1 MATAKLP
8 SLFFDARAGGYW
20 IPLPS
25 SKFLLLSKT
34 DVSLHM
40 RHAGVDGEKERKGG
54 ELSQLERLFM
64 VAQTERSVDYA
75 GPLAGHCIGPF
86 LTSDGKRV
94 LVTSQA
100 RIPERGKGKCPF
112 IERFLEQLLGAEQ
125 MHVFALWLK
134 VARRAQE
141 SGTFAP
147 GQIVVLAGPSNCGKS
162 LLQSLV
168 TEFLGGRV
176 GKPYP
181 YMVGETGFNSEV
193 CASEHWQIE
202 DENSSTDI
210 RTRRKFAASIKE
222 ATVNQNVRIHAKG
235 REAVT
240 LPLFRR
246 LTLSVND
253 EPENLMILPPLDGSI
268 MDKMHLFKC
277 SMAKLPEDRA
287 VTWQTIV
294 KELPAFVAVCE
305 SFRIPK
311 HMVCSRFGVKAW
323 HHPELMEAVND
334 VAPEARLLALIDEV
348 LETYWRKND
357 AADDWQGSAEELEK
371 QLRASSFNF
380 AVDKLLHYSSACG
393 VYLGRIA
400 AKLPGR
406 FSLRRSNGKN
416 IWRIQRP

>member
-1 MATAKLP
+1 MAKLP
-8 SLFFDARAGGYW
+8 EDRAVTW
-20 IPLPS
+20 QTIVKEIPA
-25 SKFLLLSKT
+25 F
-34 DVSLHM
+34 
-40 RHAGVDGEKERKGG
+40 
-54 ELSQLERLFM
+54 
-64 VAQTERSVDYA
+64 VAQCES
-75 GPLAGHCIGPF
+75 F
-86 LTSDGKRV
+86 
-94 LVTSQA
+94 
-100 RIPERGKGKCPF
+100 RIPKHMVCS
-112 IERFLEQLLGAEQ
+112 RFGVKAWHHPEL
-125 MHVFALWLK
+125 M
-134 VARRAQE
+134 
-141 SGTFAP
+141 
-147 GQIVVLAGPSNCGKS
+147 
-162 LLQSLV
+162 
-168 TEFLGGRV
+168 
-176 GKPYP
+176 
-181 YMVGETGFNSEV
+181 
-193 CASEHWQIE
+193 
-202 DENSSTDI
+202 
-210 RTRRKFAASIKE
+210 E
-222 ATVNQNVRIHAKG
+222 A
-235 REAVT
+235 
-240 LPLFRR
+240 
-246 LTLSVND
+246 VND